1 MAKLLVLHGPNLN
14 LLGSR
19 EPEIYGYDT
28 LDVTPDAEEWWVQEV
43 IAHRGKTNRNR
54 ECTPGYYN
62 FEGAE
67 NRRQD
72 GNYNGGFH
80 AYIDHVAAVEQDLE
94 SHFVMTK
101 D

>member
-1 MAKLLVLHGPNLN
+1 MRGGPVLL
-14 LLGSR
+14 
-19 EPEIYGYDT
+19 
-28 LDVTPDAEEWWVQEV
+28 
-43 IAHRGKTNRNR
+43 R
-54 ECTPGYYN
+54 ECV
-62 FEGAE
+62 EGAE